1 MQSFP
6 SSKQP
11 NGQANKK
18 CEWEVWKGQPLK
30 VIAVVFTREK
40 ENNLQR
46 SCLQHTMRATYQIA
60 QAEVA
65 QVQSPEMN

>member
-1 MQSFP
+1 M
-6 SSKQP
+6 
-11 NGQANKK
+11 
-18 CEWEVWKGQPLK
+18 
-30 VIAVVFTREK
+30 FTREK

-60 QAEVA
+60 QAEVR